1 VLGACAPAPRAVRIV
16 AVEVLIIILIVA
28 VIAGGLYLSWYLKK
42 KRREELAAT
51 ARQLGLQFSSDDTV
65 GCLGFPF
72 GLLTKGGGRGT
83 ENVMWGTWHDIPMT
97 EFDYWYYEESTD
109 SNGRTSKNYSRFS
122 CAVTEIEASCSPLT
136 IDREN
141 LLTRLA
147 DHMGM
152 HDIEFELE
160 AFNKAFNVK
169 SQNRKFANDM
179 LDPRMMQWLIGVDGT
194 LQFELSAKWLMVYTR
209 KRRPSE
215 LLPLL
220 GTAQQ
225 FREHVPH
232 VVYDLYPIAGSG

>member
-1 VLGACAPAPRAVRIV
+1 MQAVVI
-16 AVEVLIIILIVA
+16 VLIVSAL
-28 VIAGGLYLSWYLKK
+28 AGGVYLSWYLKK
-42 KRREELAAT
+42 KRQEALAAM
-51 ARQLGLQFSSDDTV
+51 ARQLGLQYSADDTV

-72 GLLTKGGGRGT
+72 RLLTKGDGRGT
-83 ENVMWGTWHDIPMT
+83 ENVMWGTWQGIPMT

-109 SNGRTSKNYSRFS
+109 SEGRTSKSYSRFS
-122 CAVTEIEASCSPLT
+122 CAVTEIAAACSPLT

-169 SQNRKFANDM
+169 SHDRKFANDM
-179 LDPRMMQWLIGVDGT
+179 IDARMMQWLMDVDGAFE
-194 LQFELSAKWLMVYTR
+194 FELSAKWVMAFSK
-209 KRRPSE
+209 KRAPSE
-215 LLPLL
+215 LVPLL

-225 FREHVPH
+225 FLEHVPH
-232 VVYDLYPIAGSG
+232 VVYDLYPVAGSG

>member
-1 VLGACAPAPRAVRIV
+1 VQ
-16 AVEVLIIILIVA
+16 VLIVILIVA
-28 VIAGGLYLSWYLKK
+28 ALAGGVYLSWYLKK
-42 KRREELAAT
+42 KRREALAAM
-51 ARQLGLQFSSDDTV
+51 AHQLGLQYSSDDTV

-72 GLLTKGGGRGT
+72 RLLTKGDGRGT
-83 ENVMWGTWHDIPMT
+83 ENVMWGTWQGIPMT

-109 SNGRTSKNYSRFS
+109 SEGRTSKSYYRFS
-122 CAVTEIEASCSPLT
+122 CAVTEIAAACSPLT

-169 SQNRKFANDM
+169 SHDRKFANDM
-179 LDPRMMQWLIGVDGT
+179 IDARMMQWLMDVDGAFE
-194 LQFELSAKWLMVYTR
+194 FELSAKWVMAFSK
-209 KRRPSE
+209 KRAPSE
-215 LLPLL
+215 LVPLL

-225 FREHVPH
+225 FLEHVPH
-232 VVYDLYPIAGSG
+232 VVYDLYPVAGSG